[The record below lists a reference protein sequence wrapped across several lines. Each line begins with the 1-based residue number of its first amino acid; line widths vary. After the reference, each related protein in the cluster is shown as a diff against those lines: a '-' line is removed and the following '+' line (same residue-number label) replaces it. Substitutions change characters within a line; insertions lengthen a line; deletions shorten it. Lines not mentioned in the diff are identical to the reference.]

1 MANGQKTPTTRYQK
15 GRRWATVTLAVCGLF
30 SMYANV
36 RSGQLA
42 LESIIWS
49 GFPPLVLFLTVHVIS
64 YLSPRSRVS
73 KGLVYG
79 GLGFVVLVAF
89 GGSAYHIVEQAMQ
102 HGQPWYTAL
111 TYPFIADIPSLM
123 CAAVLAKRDVR
134 AERAEMPQERATQPK
149 VATQAKKTTPP
160 KSAQSPKATK
170 PAQTAKPVAKA
181 PQVSKAAHNEEIFS
195 DPLEAEML
203 NA

>member
-1 MANGQKTPTTRYQK
+1 MAIWTKGPKPPVTRYQK

-36 RSGQLA
+36 RSGNLA
-42 LESIIWS
+42 LENVLWS

-64 YLSPRSRVS
+64 YLSPRSKVS
-73 KGLVYG
+73 KALVYG

-89 GGSAYHIVEQAMQ
+89 GGSGWHIVTEALA
-102 HGQPWYTAL
+102 HGQTWYTAW

-134 AERAEMPQERATQPK
+134 AERAEIPQVVTQP
-149 VATQAKKTTPP
+149 AQRTSPAKKTSTTKKTTAQKTPKP
-160 KSAQSPKATK
+160 STK
-170 PAQTAKPVAKA
+170 PQQALEPLVPA
-181 PQVSKAAHNEEIFS
+181 FS
-195 DPLEAEML
+195 EA
-203 NA
+203 